1 MNFEATGHGAAIPV
15 TTTES
20 VFHTANEGRSRKGS
34 GPRMFLGCAVRSAER
49 AGGRGSGQ
57 EATGTGLPR
66 AVVVIV
72 IAIVMM
78 TPPVVVVI
86 VVVPVDLRGGRG
98 IGESGYRDR
107 GDGGGR
113 DRAGDG
119 DAGNQPAA
127 RGTRGGEQR
136 TTFLGTRAAGRG
148 PWSSME
154 RLVAV
159 SGRLSGWQSAV
170 NFRHPHSF
178 RMLSPVRSAQ
188 IASPAAAGRFRGS
201 RSHTW
206 LFSLIVAAVR
216 LPLRENRIRVIEQ

>member
-20 VFHTANEGRSRKGS
+20 VFHTADEGRSRKGN

-57 EATGTGLPR
+57 EAAGTGLPR
-66 AVVVIV
+66 AVIVIA

-78 TPPVVVVI
+78 TPPV

-119 DAGNQPAA
+119 DAGDQPAA
-127 RGTRGGEQR
+127 RRTRGGEQR

-148 PWSSME
+148 PWLSME

-159 SGRLSGWQSAV
+159 SGRLQGWQSAV
-170 NFRHPHSF
+170 NFRRPHSF
-178 RMLSPVRSAQ
+178 RILPPLRSAQ
-188 IASPAAAGRFRGS
+188 IASLAVAGRFRGS